1 MPASFHKEKR
11 INQSYHQYLG
21 FPIGSE
27 ESTLNARATGDASLI
42 PGSGRCP
49 RGRHGNPL
57 QYSFLENPTDR
68 GALQT
73 AVHGGTK
80 ELDTT

>member
-27 ESTLNARATGDASLI
+27 LKNPPTMQEPQEMQVWPLGQEDALEEGMATHSNILSWRIPQTEEASGL
-42 PGSGRCP
+42 
-49 RGRHGNPL
+49 
-57 QYSFLENPTDR
+57 
-68 GALQT
+68 
-73 AVHGGTK
+73 
-80 ELDTT
+80 